1 MKSFTQV
8 IKGFGLALAALCAT
22 ATVTNA
28 QSITPPATPT
38 TQTPSPPQQPAAD
51 KAQPRRAS
59 RRISQAAKVT
69 VMPSEAAVAPQVVT
83 IIHRLSGI
91 QMLRLLLR
99 QGGERGTVAAMDRQA
114 LTNNAHA
121 TIIAG
126 WILPDGRTIAARLP
140 QAAAE
145 LETADFPFPP
155 EALKGDPLKNNSQK
169 PDAAEVAARA
179 AVAASRIQPD
189 VTVIT
194 RDGRRLRARYVGLDG
209 ETGLSILQVDGSNS
223 QTSDEQPSKL
233 TEGQQV
239 ELFAPE
245 PTTPS
250 GEAAPG
256 VTYVRVA
263 KTEGKVAKVTRTKAG
278 ALDRL
283 IVRAPKLSSDL
294 VGGVVCDKAG
304 NSVGI
309 VERIEGNDAQVITAD
324 SVRLAS
330 RRVLDRR
337 TNVPRPLLGI
347 RGEPVEFSSHADF
360 LVHGWT
366 EDQLKDFVNKQVGI
380 LLTSVLP
387 GTPAAFAKLLPG
399 DVIVSVNDDEVKT
412 AEEFTGLLTKC
423 GPGEQVKLLVKRPT
437 SPTPISIKV
446 ELGGSY
452 EPLFEYR
459 FQMPK
464 IPAPRTSFQTLGLET
479 MALSRKSASQF
490 GLQGGLVVVS
500 VKPKSAAAKAGL
512 KEGDVIESIDGR
524 TLREGVMPKLLVLD
538 LQKKHAVSVIRD
550 REKKQVILEPVE

>member
-1 MKSFTQV
+1 
-8 IKGFGLALAALCAT
+8 
-22 ATVTNA
+22 
-28 QSITPPATPT
+28 
-38 TQTPSPPQQPAAD
+38 
-51 KAQPRRAS
+51 
-59 RRISQAAKVT
+59 
-69 VMPSEAAVAPQVVT
+69 MPSEAAVAPQVVT

-91 QMLRLLLR
+91 QMLRMLLR
-99 QGGERGTVAAMDRQA
+99 QGGEHGTVAAMDRQA

-145 LETADFPFPP
+145 VEGADFPFTP
-155 EALKGDPLKNNSQK
+155 EAFKVDPQKKDPQK
-169 PDAAEVAARA
+169 PDVAEIAARA
-179 AVAASRIQPD
+179 AVAASRMEPD

-209 ETGLSILQVDGSNS
+209 QTGLSILQVDGSNS

-245 PTTPS
+245 PTTPP

-256 VTYVRVA
+256 VTYVRMGR
-263 KTEGKVAKVTRTKAG
+263 TEAKVTKIARTKSG
-278 ALDRL
+278 VLDRL

-294 VGGVVCDKAG
+294 VGGVVCDNAG
-304 NSVGI
+304 NSIGI
-309 VERIEGNDAQVITAD
+309 VQRIEGNDAQIITAD
-324 SVRLAS
+324 AVRLAS

-347 RGEPVEFSSHADF
+347 RGEPVEFSSRADF
-360 LVHGWT
+360 LVHGWN
-366 EDQLKDFVNKQVGI
+366 EDQMKDFFDKQIGI

-387 GTPAAFAKLLPG
+387 GTPAAFANLRPG

-412 AEEFTGLLTKC
+412 AEEFSGLLTKC

-437 SPTPISIKV
+437 SPAPISIKV

-464 IPAPRTSFQTLGLET
+464 IPVPRTSFQTLGLET

-500 VKPKSAAAKAGL
+500 VKPKSAAARAGL

-524 TLREGVMPKLLVLD
+524 TLRQGVMPKLFVLD